1 MSKSSP
7 GGQPGLRVHE
17 AEGVKGSAALPL
29 WAAISVAGAAG
40 IILDAAFPDRGWWPL
55 AFVGIG
61 LNLTVLIG
69 RRLGAAFLVSFVAG
83 CAFYLV
89 QIEWASL
96 FLGPLPMVALVVLQA
111 LFFGVG
117 GMAITLAYRWVPR
130 ACSGIAGRLVVL
142 PVAVAGLWVS
152 REAVAS
158 TWPYGGFSWGRVAM
172 SQSDSPI
179 ASLFGWL
186 GVSGAGFAM
195 VLLAATAVEALRY
208 RGAPP
213 LHRAAVP
220 IALATV
226 MVGLP
231 SWPTPDTGTLRV
243 AAVQGNGPA
252 GYFDSREPGDL
263 LAAQLDATRPLF
275 GERVDVVVWPEGSTD
290 SSPLTD
296 SYTAA
301 VFDEVSR
308 RMGAPF
314 VGWAITDRG
323 GRTYNTEIL
332 WTAEDGAV
340 DYYDKKHPV
349 PFGEYV
355 PDRAFWRPFA
365 PNLIDLV
372 QRDYT
377 PGTTDPIFNVG
388 GVLVG
393 VNICFDVVDDRVLRE
408 SVLEGA
414 TAIFSSSN
422 NADFGKS
429 DQSAQQLA
437 IARIRAMEL
446 GRSVVN
452 VSTVG
457 LTAAIGPDGGVLRQL
472 PWFTSASLV
481 EDVPLVQ
488 TVTPAALLGGQIELG
503 LSGMALA
510 LLAGSTFSRSQ
521 KGEN

>member
-1 MSKSSP
+1 MKNSP
-7 GGQPGLRVHE
+7 P
-17 AEGVKGSAALPL
+17 LPL
-29 WAAISVAGAAG
+29 WVAVPVAASAG

-61 LNLTVLIG
+61 LNLAVLVG

-83 CAFYLV
+83 SAFYV
-89 QIEWASL
+89 SHIEWASL
-96 FLGPLPMVALVVLQA
+96 FLGPLPMIALVVLQA

-117 GMAITLAYRWVPR
+117 GIAITLAYRWVPR
-130 ACSGIAGRLVVL
+130 ASATLAGRLVVL
-142 PVAVAGLWVS
+142 PITVAGLWVL

-158 TWPYGGFSWGRVAM
+158 TWPYGGFSWGRVSM
-172 SQSDSPI
+172 SQSDSPL

-186 GVSGAGFAM
+186 GASGVSFAM
-195 VLLAATAVEALRY
+195 VLLVAISIEAIRY
-208 RGAPP
+208 RGVPR
-213 LHRAAVP
+213 LRRAVPP
-220 IALATV
+220 IALAAA

-231 SWPTPDTGTLRV
+231 SWPTPTVGTLRV

-263 LAAQLDATRPLF
+263 TAAQLDATRPLF

-290 SSPLTD
+290 RSPLTD
-296 SYTAA
+296 PYTAA

-308 RMGAPF
+308 RMDAPF
-314 VGWAITDRG
+314 VGWAITERED
-323 GRTYNTEIL
+323 RTYNTEIL
-332 WTAEDGAV
+332 WTAEDGAT
-340 DYYDKKHPV
+340 DFYDKKHPV

-365 PNLIDLV
+365 PDLIDLV

-377 PGTTDPIFNVG
+377 PGATDPIFDVG

-393 VNICFDVVDDRVLRE
+393 INICFDVVDDRVLRA
-408 SVLEGA
+408 SVLQGA
-414 TAIFSSSN
+414 TVIFSSSN
-422 NADFGKS
+422 NADFGRS

-457 LTAAIGPDGGVLRQL
+457 LTAAIGPDGEVLQQL
-472 PWFTSASLV
+472 PWFTAASLV
-481 EDVPLVQ
+481 QDVSLVQ
-488 TVTPAALLGGQIELG
+488 TVTPAALFGGQIEFG
-503 LSGMALA
+503 LSGIAVA
-510 LLAGSTFSRSQ
+510 LLAGSSLYPARS
-521 KGEN
+521 KKVFDSVITV